1 MDRSEVKMY
10 SICQIYEDPSS
21 LITRKKY
28 LCPHQ
33 PPDSSIVQYTDTLKS
48 LCSSLNSTSS
58 AEEDSRFLQCIGEW
72 KAPEGRRAEVIRCF
86 LTYIPRGCPWPR
98 GMWRLQEQK
107 NWSKSATSQTP
118 QWKHSKVREA
128 ERSNFTKCLNNLK
141 VIFLCC

>member
-48 LCSSLNSTSS
+48 LLVPQFHFL
-58 AEEDSRFLQCIGEW
+58 SRGRLSFSVVYW
-72 KAPEGRRAEVIRCF
+72 RVEGARR
-86 LTYIPRGCPWPR
+86 
-98 GMWRLQEQK
+98 
-107 NWSKSATSQTP
+107 P
-118 QWKHSKVREA
+118 QSGSDPMLPDIHS
-128 ERSNFTKCLNNLK
+128 
-141 VIFLCC
+141 